1 MYFMRL
7 AIRILWIFIF
17 SLCVS
22 HIDAQEEPIYYVQIK
37 TNLGNMRVKLYN
49 ETPQHRARFLKLVN
63 NNHFDGTLFY
73 RVIKNF
79 VIQGGSSDSRNAP
92 PGKHIGYGSSTEII
106 SSEFTSKRFHKK
118 GALCAPRQ
126 PEDVNHFRMSD
137 VSQFYLVQGRV
148 YSDQE
153 LDVLEKRVNNPIKKE
168 LLERYYYPKKEELDR
183 LKEESPTEFNK
194 LLREIKAKVDFEY
207 NLADLLVFTP
217 EQREAYTTVGGL
229 PDLDND
235 YTVFGEVVDGIE
247 VIDKISSLPTDKNDR
262 PLTDVKITI
271 EEHYL

>member
-1 MYFMRL
+1 MDSTRFL
-7 AIRILWIFIF
+7 IRPFWILFF
-17 SLCVS
+17 LLGVT
-22 HIDAQEEPIYYVQIK
+22 HTHAQDEPIYYVQIK
-37 TNLGNMRVKLYN
+37 TNLGNMRVMLYN

-73 RVIKNF
+73 RVIKSF

-92 PGKHIGYGSSTEII
+92 AGKHIGYGSSTEII
-106 SSEFTSKRFHKK
+106 SSEFTRKRFHKK

-153 LDVLEKRVNNPIKKE
+153 LDILEKRVNNPIKKE
-168 LLERYYYPKKEELDR
+168 LLERYYYPKKEELNR
-183 LKEESPTEFNK
+183 LKEEDPTEFNK

-235 YTVFGEVVDGIE
+235 YTVFGEVVEGVE
-247 VIDKISSLPTDKNDR
+247 VIDKIASLPTDKNDR

>member
-1 MYFMRL
+1 MDTMRFL
-7 AIRILWIFIF
+7 IRSFCISIFLVGTTL
-17 SLCVS
+17 SY
-22 HIDAQEEPIYYVQIK
+22 AQDEPIYYVQIK
-37 TNLGNMRVKLYN
+37 TNLGNMRVMLYN
-49 ETPQHRARFLKLVN
+49 ETPQHRIRFLKLVN
-63 NNHFDGTLFY
+63 SNHFDGTLFY

-92 PGKHIGYGSSTEII
+92 AGKHIGYGSSTEII
-106 SSEFTSKRFHKK
+106 SSEFTNKRFHKK

-153 LDVLEKRVNNPIKKE
+153 LDILEKRVNTPIKKE
-168 LLERYYYPKKEELDR
+168 LLERYYYPKKEELNR
-183 LKEESPTEFNK
+183 LKEEDPAKFNS
-194 LLREIKAKVDFEY
+194 LLRDIKAKVDFEY

-235 YTVFGEVVDGIE
+235 YTVFGEVVEGVE
-247 VIDKISSLPTDKNDR
+247 VIDKIASLPTDKNDR
-262 PLTDVKITI
+262 PLTDVKIAI

>member
-1 MYFMRL
+1 MGNMRFL
-7 AIRILWIFIF
+7 IRTFCISIF
-17 SLCVS
+17 LVGTALTY
-22 HIDAQEEPIYYVQIK
+22 AQDEPIYYVQIK
-37 TNLGNMRVKLYN
+37 TNLGNMRVMLYN
-49 ETPQHRARFLKLVN
+49 ETPQHRIRFLKLVN
-63 NNHFDGTLFY
+63 SNHFDGTLFY

-92 PGKHIGYGSSTEII
+92 AGKHIGYGSSTEII

-153 LDVLEKRVNNPIKKE
+153 LDILEKRVNNPIKKE
-168 LLERYYYPKKEELDR
+168 LLERYYYPKKEELNR
-183 LKEESPTEFNK
+183 LKEEDPVEFNN
-194 LLREIKAKVDFEY
+194 LLRDIKAKVDFEY
-207 NLADLLVFTP
+207 NLADLLIFTP

-235 YTVFGEVVDGIE
+235 YTVFGEVVEGLE
-247 VIDKISSLPTDKNDR
+247 VIDKIASLPTDKNDR
-262 PLTDVKITI
+262 PLTDVKITV